1 MISVPCGTKD
11 ISSPKGLT
19 NLIPTGKIKLHYLRR
34 FSSMKSSKKNTP
46 KKYSDR
52 KFEFLTYPIA
62 YLQMLYQTIIYKL
75 YS

>member
-1 MISVPCGTKD
+1 
-11 ISSPKGLT
+11 
-19 NLIPTGKIKLHYLRR
+19 
-34 FSSMKSSKKNTP
+34 MKSSKKNTP